1 MNKHIYLFNTSSRA
15 AIYGIGTYIEQL
27 VTCLKNTHLK
37 ISVIESLSNTRFV
50 QIEQK
55 NNVRYIKVPIPNT
68 TSFHKENSN
77 HIDRYN
83 KSLAILLCPYIRHD
97 EKNIF
102 HLNYLCDGILAECLK
117 KYYGGK
123 IVITVHYT
131 DWSFRLLGNKKRM
144 KRIISQ
150 ENIATSDIE
159 ISILQKFRQE
169 QKLLTTQ
176 CDQIVAIS
184 KHSHDDLIDL
194 YKVNPCK
201 VILINNAIKDVY
213 RSRTQKE
220 KQKIR
225 SKYQI
230 HEHTKIIVYAGRLDE
245 IKGVNILIKAFRK
258 VVSKYPDVRLFI
270 IGDGVFGPLMS
281 LAYPIYSR
289 ISFTGFLPKNKLFEL
304 YSIADI
310 GVLPSIHEEFGY
322 TAIEMLMY
330 KIPLIVNKTTGL
342 AEIIEHQICGLTTM
356 IKWGSERN
364 LLFSAREL
372 AENIIR
378 LLENPELCRYLA
390 RNGRKRFL
398 SHYESVIFES
408 SMMNIYG

>member
-150 ENIATSDIE
+150 ENIATSDLE

-289 ISFTGFLPKNKLFEL
+289 ISFTGFLKKKL
-304 YSIADI
+304 
-310 GVLPSIHEEFGY
+310 
-322 TAIEMLMY
+322 
-330 KIPLIVNKTTGL
+330 
-342 AEIIEHQICGLTTM
+342 
-356 IKWGSERN
+356 
-364 LLFSAREL
+364 
-372 AENIIR
+372 
-378 LLENPELCRYLA
+378 
-390 RNGRKRFL
+390 
-398 SHYESVIFES
+398 
-408 SMMNIYG
+408 